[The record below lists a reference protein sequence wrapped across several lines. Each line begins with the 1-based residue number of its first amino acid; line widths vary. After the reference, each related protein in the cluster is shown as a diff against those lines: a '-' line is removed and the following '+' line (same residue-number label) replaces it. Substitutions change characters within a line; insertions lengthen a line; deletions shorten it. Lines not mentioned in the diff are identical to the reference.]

1 MNWLDIVSNLDA
13 VVCEDLAVRCY
24 QGCDDWTF
32 LCASYVNHCLNLEFY
47 GNDSPYHKLSTETK
61 GDFGD
66 LEDYEDFEK
75 TKIALEKAFSQ
86 YGVSWNNTKETLY
99 KGIDQ
104 KSFYQ
109 ILDLR
114 NKVVG
119 DKFVVHG
126 YTSMTLSE
134 SVAESFSS
142 ADVILVCDN
151 MVDKKC
157 VFPPNKPVQNSVAG
171 MENEEEVLFDKG
183 LEFEIVG
190 RETKN
195 NKIHLY
201 VKPV

>member
-32 LCASYVNHCLNLEFY
+32 LCASN
-47 GNDSPYHKLSTETK
+47 
-61 GDFGD
+61 
-66 LEDYEDFEK
+66 DFEK